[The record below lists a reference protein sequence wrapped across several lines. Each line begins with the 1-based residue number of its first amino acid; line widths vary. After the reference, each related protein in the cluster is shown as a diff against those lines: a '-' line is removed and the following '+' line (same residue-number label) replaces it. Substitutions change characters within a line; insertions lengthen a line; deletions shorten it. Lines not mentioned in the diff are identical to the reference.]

1 MKTPRGRFEALIKT
15 YARQRKA
22 AGEPEMPMEPVVI
35 EGYASTPHQDRGD
48 DVVLPSAFNATLETY
63 MTNPVLLWDH
73 GRDPEYGY
81 KPIGQVTEASVDNG
95 GLRIKAEITDED
107 IGGMVERGELRTLSF
122 GYEVPEDG
130 MAWQEQDGKNVRVIT
145 TLELYE
151 ISVVA
156 IPMNPNARF
165 SLAKSLKAY
174 FAEGKALDEVAAKT
188 NAPLD
193 VPLPTTPEPMP
204 EEKTE
209 IVTEEVAPVPETPVL
224 ADPVAEVVEDVKT
237 DDTPVEV
244 PTVET
249 AEPAD
254 TAEATPP
261 SDEKSVTD
269 TNSTEVEP
277 PAVETVEEKAEE
289 PSVTEEAVTPE
300 VKSLTQE
307 LPQETKAVEDKTVAL
322 EAKLAD
328 AEAKALAS
336 QAEIARLA
344 DESKKADQAMALLT
358 DRLLSLEQFV
368 KTMPVNK
375 PYAVSQFPT
384 QAKKHA
390 DTEFRIVPT

>member
-15 YARQRKA
+15 YARQRKDV
-22 AGEPEMPMEPVVI
+22 GEPDIPMEPVVI

-48 DVVLPSAFNATLETY
+48 DVVLPSAFTATLATY
-63 MTNPVLLWDH
+63 LTNPVLLWDH

-81 KPIGQVTEASVDNG
+81 KPIGQVTEASVDPG

-130 MAWQEQDGKNVRVIT
+130 MAWQEQDGKSVRVIT

-174 FAEGKALDEVAAKT
+174 FAERKALDEPAAAT

-193 VPLPTTPEPMP
+193 VPFPTTTEPMP

-209 IVTEEVAPVPETPVL
+209 IVTEEVAPVPETPVV
-224 ADPVAEVVEDVKT
+224 ADSVAEVVADVKT
-237 DDTPVEV
+237 DDTPVEA
-244 PTVET
+244 PTVE
-249 AEPAD
+249 EQELPD

-261 SDEKSVTD
+261 SDEKGVTE
-269 TNSTEVEP
+269 TNSTEAET
-277 PAVETVEEKAEE
+277 PAVEVVEEKAAE
-289 PSVTEEAVTPE
+289 PTVTEETVTPE
-300 VKSLTQE
+300 VKSLASETAV
-307 LPQETKAVEDKTVAL
+307 ETKYVEDKTLLL
-322 EAKLAD
+322 EAKLAE
-328 AEAKALAS
+328 AEAKATAS
-336 QAEIARLA
+336 AEEIARLA
-344 DESKKADQAMALLT
+344 AESKKADEAVGLLT
-358 DRLLSLEQFV
+358 DRLLALEKYV
-368 KTMPVNK
+368 KSIPVNR
-375 PYAVSQFPT
+375 PYAVAQFPT
-384 QAKKHA
+384 NGKQ
-390 DTEFRIVPT
+390 DGTSFRIVPT